1 MLGVYNYT
9 VWMTYV
15 AMIISFVGIS
25 YVLDGNFKAAL
36 LCLMTSGVLD
46 MFDGKVA
53 STKKDRTDFQKGFGI
68 QIDSMSDLIC
78 YGVLPAMIVYEL
90 GREGSRLKFGPLPPV
105 HNIVTAICACYLLCA
120 LIRLAFFN
128 VDEAERQ
135 KVTAEERHIYK
146 GLPVT
151 SIALI
156 IPAIYDI
163 CSVVR
168 RPFSEYVGAGILIVC
183 GIAFISPFKL
193 VKPNLLGKIVLICVG
208 IAEIVALIVCC

>member
-25 YVLDGNFKAAL
+25 YVLDGNYKAAL
-36 LCLMTSGVLD
+36 LCLMVSGVLD

-53 STKKDRTDFQKGFGI
+53 STKKDRTDFQKNFGI

-90 GREGSRLKFGPLPPV
+90 GRESSFAPA

-135 KVTAEERHIYK
+135 KGTSEERHLYL

-156 IPAIYDI
+156 LPAIYDL
-163 CSVVR
+163 CNVVKK
-168 RPFSEYVGAGILIVC
+168 PFSEYVGAAILIVC

-193 VKPNLLGKIVLICVG
+193 VKPNLLGKMVLICVG
-208 IAEIVALIVCC
+208 LAEIAALIIFC

>member
-9 VWMTYV
+9 VVMTYA
-15 AMIISFVGIS
+15 AMFISFCGIS
-25 YVLDGNFKAAL
+25 YVLDGNYKAAL
-36 LCLMTSGVLD
+36 LCLMVSGVLD

-53 STKKDRTDFQKGFGI
+53 STKKNRTDFEKNFGI
-68 QIDSMSDLIC
+68 QIDSMSDLVC

-90 GREGSRLKFGPLPPV
+90 GCSKDGHPNS
-105 HNIVTAICACYLLCA
+105 IITAICGCFLLCA
-120 LIRLAFFN
+120 LIRLAYFN

-135 KVTAEERHIYK
+135 KKQTGERHLYR

-156 IPAIYDI
+156 LPAIYDL
-163 CSVVR
+163 CSVSK
-168 RPFSEYVGAGILIVC
+168 RPFSAYVGAVILIIS

-193 VKPNLLGKIVLICVG
+193 VKPNMLGKILLIVVG
-208 IAEIVALIVCC
+208 LGEIVALVMY

>member
-9 VWMTYV
+9 VVMTYV
-15 AMIISFVGIS
+15 AMIVSFVGIS
-25 YVLDGNFKAAL
+25 YVLDGNYKAAL
-36 LCLMTSGVLD
+36 LCLMVSGVLD

-53 STKKDRTDFQKGFGI
+53 STKKNRTDFEKNFGI
-68 QIDSMSDLIC
+68 QIDSMSDLVC

-90 GREGSRLKFGPLPPV
+90 GRESKFGPV
-105 HNIVTAICACYLLCA
+105 HNVVTAICACYLLCA

-135 KVTAEERHIYK
+135 KGTSEERHVYS

-151 SIALI
+151 SIAI
-156 IPAIYDI
+156 ILPAIYDLCYVI
-163 CSVVR
+163 K
-168 RPFSEYVGAGILIVC
+168 RPFSEYVGASILIVC

-193 VKPNLLGKIVLICVG
+193 IKPNMLGKIVLIFIG
-208 IAEIVALIVCC
+208 IAEIAALIMCC

>member
-9 VWMTYV
+9 VVMTYV
-15 AMIISFVGIS
+15 AMIVSFVGIS
-25 YVLDGNFKAAL
+25 YVLDGNYKEAI
-36 LCLMTSGVLD
+36 LCLMVSGILD

-53 STKKDRTDFQKGFGI
+53 STKKNRTSFEKNFGI

-78 YGVLPAMIVYEL
+78 YGVLPAMIVYKL
-90 GREGSRLKFGPLPPV
+90 GCESKYVPS

-135 KVTAEERHIYK
+135 KETTEERHIYK

-156 IPAIYDI
+156 MPAIYDV
-163 CSVVR
+163 CSVVKK
-168 RPFSEYVGAGILIVC
+168 PFSEYVGAAILIVC

-193 VKPNLLGKIVLICVG
+193 IKPNLLGKIVLICVG
-208 IAEIVALIVCC
+208 IAEIAALFYY